1 VTPPADTCIMD
12 GVMRKT
18 ILDMKDH
25 VEKTFNLKVVER

>member
-1 VTPPADTCIMD
+1 MD

-25 VEKTFNLKVVER
+25 IEKTFNLKVVER